1 MKTTIKKKSLDGAI
15 KPKKLSKIGEY
26 FQKNKHPLI
35 VVYDIRAVNK

>member
-1 MKTTIKKKSLDGAI
+1 MNPTIKKKSLDGAA

-26 FQKNKHPLI
+26 LKNGKPLI